1 MIKIFYGPYVE
12 FEKILPKDIKYN
24 TLNELMEELDDEK
37 RVIILKNNDNDNEEN
52 QTREREKKP
61 INYLVI
67 KSYEYSRLSD
77 SGLNGF
83 MTLINPF
90 NIKNMYLQNPP
101 NIVVRQLKDAFS
113 DDIQFIDHQ
122 YKKIDSCILSEFSK
136 NYEDKILGQDLAMRK
151 LLNQL
156 YILSKGY
163 NESKPTVLLLF
174 GPTGVGKTETAKY
187 ISELLNEKL
196 FRKQLSMYQN
206 EEFANYVFGSKVSEA
221 SLARDLLERE
231 SNIIL
236 LDEFDK
242 INSVFYSAFYQMFD
256 EGVFV
261 DKNYKVSL
269 KNSIII
275 CTSNFSNINQIKKE
289 LGEPI
294 YSRLD
299 NVIEFDP
306 LSDTDV
312 KKLIKISFNKIYSKL
327 SDDEKNIL
335 NKSDTLETLLR
346 LSKKINNAREVSVIT
361 KDFLFTTITSK
372 KFFN

>member
-1 MIKIFYGPYVE
+1 MIKILNGPYVE

-24 TLNELMEELDDEK
+24 TLSELMEELNAKEH
-37 RVIILKNNDNDNEEN
+37 VFILKTSDNENEEYE
-52 QTREREKKP
+52 TKKKDKKQ
-61 INYLVI
+61 INNLVI

-83 MTLINPF
+83 MTLINSF
-90 NIKNMYLQNPP
+90 DIKNMYLQNPP
-101 NIVVRQLKDAFS
+101 SIVVKQLKDAFS
-113 DDIQFIDHQ
+113 DNIQFINHQ
-122 YKKIDSCILSEFSK
+122 YKKIDVSILSEFSK
-136 NYEDKILGQDLAMRK
+136 NYEDKILGQDLAKRK

-156 YILSKGY
+156 YILSKSY
-163 NESKPTVLLLF
+163 NESKPIVLLLF

-261 DKNYKVSL
+261 DKNYKVNL

-294 YSRLD
+294 FSRLD

-306 LSDTDV
+306 LSDTYV

-327 SDDEKNIL
+327 SDDEKSIL
-335 NKSDTLETLLR
+335 DKSETLETLLK

>member
-1 MIKIFYGPYVE
+1 MIKILNGPYVE

-24 TLNELMEELDDEK
+24 TLSELMEELNAKEH
-37 RVIILKNNDNDNEEN
+37 VFILKTSDNENEEYE
-52 QTREREKKP
+52 TKKKDKKQ
-61 INYLVI
+61 INNLVI

-83 MTLINPF
+83 MTLINSF
-90 NIKNMYLQNPP
+90 DIKNMYLQNPP
-101 NIVVRQLKDAFS
+101 SIVVKQLKDAFS
-113 DDIQFIDHQ
+113 NNIQFINHQ
-122 YKKIDSCILSEFSK
+122 YKKIDESILSEFSK
-136 NYEDKILGQDLAMRK
+136 HYEDKILGQDLAKRK

-156 YILSKGY
+156 YILSKSY
-163 NESKPTVLLLF
+163 NESKPIVLLLF

-261 DKNYKVSL
+261 DKNYKVNL

-275 CTSNFSNINQIKKE
+275 CTSNFSNINQIKK
-289 LGEPI
+289 
-294 YSRLD
+294 RAWR
-299 NVIEFDP
+299 
-306 LSDTDV
+306 T
-312 KKLIKISFNKIYSKL
+312 
-327 SDDEKNIL
+327 NI
-335 NKSDTLETLLR
+335 
-346 LSKKINNAREVSVIT
+346 
-361 KDFLFTTITSK
+361 
-372 KFFN
+372 

>member
-1 MIKIFYGPYVE
+1 MIKILNGPYVE

-24 TLNELMEELDDEK
+24 TLSELMEELNAKEH
-37 RVIILKNNDNDNEEN
+37 VFILKTSDNENEEYE
-52 QTREREKKP
+52 TKKKDKKQ
-61 INYLVI
+61 INNLVI

-83 MTLINPF
+83 MTLINSF
-90 NIKNMYLQNPP
+90 DIKNMYLQNPP
-101 NIVVRQLKDAFS
+101 SIVVKQLKDAFS
-113 DDIQFIDHQ
+113 NNIHFINHQ
-122 YKKIDSCILSEFSK
+122 YKKIDESILSEFSK
-136 NYEDKILGQDLAMRK
+136 HYEDKILGQDLAKRK

-156 YILSKGY
+156 YILSKSY
-163 NESKPTVLLLF
+163 NESKPIVLLLF

-261 DKNYKVSL
+261 DKNYKVNL

-294 YSRLD
+294 FSRLD

-327 SDDEKNIL
+327 SDDEKSIL
-335 NKSDTLETLLR
+335 NKYETLETLLK

>member
-1 MIKIFYGPYVE
+1 MIKILNGPYVE

-24 TLNELMEELDDEK
+24 TLSELMEELNAEQH
-37 RVIILKNNDNDNEEN
+37 VFILKTSDNENEEYE
-52 QTREREKKP
+52 TKKKDKKL
-61 INYLVI
+61 INNLVI

-83 MTLINPF
+83 MTLINSF
-90 NIKNMYLQNPP
+90 DIKNMYLQNPP

-113 DDIQFIDHQ
+113 DNIQFIDHQ
-122 YKKIDSCILSEFSK
+122 YKKIDVSILSEFSK
-136 NYEDKILGQDLAMRK
+136 NYEDKILGQDLAKRK

-156 YILSKGY
+156 YILSKSY
-163 NESKPTVLLLF
+163 NESKPIVLLLF

-261 DKNYKVSL
+261 DKNYKVNL

-294 YSRLD
+294 FSRLD

-327 SDDEKNIL
+327 SDDEKSIL
-335 NKSDTLETLLR
+335 NKSETLETLLK